1 MAPIVNSDKEPP
13 LADYFFITGIESTQI
28 FDGLPQKPQTNGS
41 GVTSPVN
48 ATTVETTIEENE
60 VLETADASPRPNTS
74 DGQANGDSTAAKRRS
89 RMSNEAR
96 KSISSLLTSD
106 SKTTSNRS
114 SAATIKG
121 TGGMIEGTTLN
132 EVDFDNA
139 LRKFAAERETF
150 LEEIHFSAG
159 TLPPLTKPK
168 KSKSKAHV
176 IKGSEDL
183 GGIKSGVGSIR
194 RRISTM
200 NSLKRQPSLM
210 RQCKCITKT
219 EVWDSM
225 EITID

>member
-1 MAPIVNSDKEPP
+1 MAPIKINVEKERP

-28 FDGLPQKPQTNGS
+28 FDEKYQPIGS
-41 GVTSPVN
+41 TVASPVN
-48 ATTVETTIEENE
+48 TTTTVETTIEEDE
-60 VLETADASPRPNTS
+60 VLDTTEGTPRPS
-74 DGQANGDSTAAKRRS
+74 SADGQQNGDSTTQRRRS
-89 RMSNEAR
+89 RM
-96 KSISSLLTSD
+96 SISSLLTSD

-121 TGGMIEGTTLN
+121 VGGMIEGTTLN

-159 TLPPLTKPK
+159 TLPPMTKPK

-183 GGIKSGVGSIR
+183 GGIKSGVGSLR
-194 RRISTM
+194 RKLSTM

-210 RQCKCITKT
+210 RQGT
-219 EVWDSM
+219 
-225 EITID
+225 